1 MIEYRRTM
9 AASFFF
15 KFFLQVMREVTPS
28 QVDSADVSAT
38 LDYQRPV
45 SHGLQ
50 HFKETGHKI
59 IQDAAGQ
66 AQILTSTLHMLLQ

>member
-66 AQILTSTLHMLLQ
+66 AQFLTSTLHMLLQ